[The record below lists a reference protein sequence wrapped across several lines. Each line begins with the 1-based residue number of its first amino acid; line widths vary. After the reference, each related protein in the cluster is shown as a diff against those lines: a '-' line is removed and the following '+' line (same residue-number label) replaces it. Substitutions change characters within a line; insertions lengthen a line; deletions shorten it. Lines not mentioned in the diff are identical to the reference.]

1 MTTID
6 ALSAFSSSGSATST
20 PTNAN
25 EAGAADRFLKLL
37 VAQMQNQDPLNPL
50 DNAQVT
56 SQMAQI
62 NMVSGIDKLNT
73 TMQGVNGQ
81 MVQMQMLQGASLVGR
96 DITVEGTQL
105 SRLGSGAD
113 SVGVG
118 GFELI
123 STADRV
129 QVEVLT
135 PSGRVVDRLELGTQT
150 AGRHGF
156 EWAGAALPEHADLSG
171 YTFRISATAGTQAVS
186 ATPLMLDRVA
196 SVRSVGGQLTLDTLR
211 SGPLP
216 YTAVLAVN

>member
-6 ALSAFSSSGSATST
+6 SLSSLNAASGAAPVSSSNEMGS
-20 PTNAN
+20 
-25 EAGAADRFLKLL
+25 ADRFLKLL

-56 SQMAQI
+56 SQLAQI
-62 NMVSGIDKLNT
+62 NTVNGIEKLNT

-81 MVQMQMLQGASLVGR
+81 MLQMQMLQGASLVGR

-105 SRLGSGAD
+105 SRAGENGELGI
-113 SVGVG
+113 G
-118 GFELI
+118 GFELV

-129 QVEVLT
+129 QVEVLS
-135 PSGRVVDRLELGTQT
+135 PSGRVVDTLELGTQA

-156 EWAGAALPEHADLSG
+156 EWAGAGLPEHADLDG
-171 YTFRISATAGTQAVS
+171 YRFRINATAGTQTVG

-196 SVRSVGGQLTLDTLR
+196 AVRNQGGQLTVDTVR
-211 SGPLP
+211 SGSLP
-216 YTAVLAVN
+216 YTSVLAVN